1 MGTDIYYHIQEK
13 TTEDEREVWMTLE
26 DDENYESLTHIGR
39 NYLLFSVLANVRNGY
54 GVAGIRSYDPVEP
67 IAMPRDLPPDSDLDY
82 EYMHS
87 VSYLSF
93 DEILD
98 YFKEPHITTRYGVV
112 TKQAYESWDG
122 VTSPDSWSLGIGGG
136 STVVYDAVGKG
147 IGQVLADDITHV
159 MISWPVNIN
168 EELDYFKNII
178 ETIKSEHEGE
188 LRIVFGFDC

>member
-13 TTEDEREVWMTLE
+13 TTEDEREVWQTLE
-26 DDENYESLTHIGR
+26 DDEDYESLTHIGR
-39 NYLLFSVLANVRNGY
+39 NYLLFSVLADVRNGY

-67 IAMPRDLPPDSDLDY
+67 IAMPRDLPSDSYLDY

-98 YFKEPHITTRYGVV
+98 YFKEPHTTTRYGVV
-112 TKQAYESWDG
+112 TKQTYESWDG
-122 VTSPDSWSLGIGGG
+122 VTSPDSWSLGVGGG
-136 STVVYDAVGKG
+136 STIVYDAIGKG
-147 IGQVLADDITHV
+147 KGQVLADDITHV